1 MLLTMIDMILRG
13 GIRGDHNSDK
23 EADGTFYEDA
33 ITRGYSTDK
42 ADDASIQASIVA
54 ADYDR

>member
-1 MLLTMIDMILRG
+1 MILRG